1 MRCAFPFFLYGILL
15 LKKLIG
21 YVWKL
26 SLFVTYLIDFS
37 LDWRMELFWIR
48 SPFRMILLI
57 WPIIWVSSCMTIY
70 WRLCLFAIRRYTF
83 CKSGILATLLMYDQ
97 LVHFVVKMISFFSLQ
112 ILRLVSLY
120 WDFDGWNFLISWLRL
135 SIYRNLKFTYEEFVI
150 PFANNKQEWT
160 NILFPTYYLET
171 KGY

>member
-1 MRCAFPFFLYGILL
+1 MGYYFYQ
-15 LKKLIG
+15 KLIG

-26 SLFVTYLIDFS
+26 SLYVTYLIDFS

-97 LVHFVVKMISFFSLQ
+97 LVHFVVKMMGFFSLQ

-160 NILFPTYYLET
+160 NILFPTYYWKT
-171 KGY
+171 KRY